1 MNIREATKN
10 DCVHMDAL
18 LTKLIRYEARFD
30 PNLSPEV
37 VIEDNYAGQ
46 IAAEGC
52 KAYVAEDH
60 GIIVGYLYGF
70 TYRIPQVL
78 LQPIA
83 IVDALY
89 VEEGYRGKGI
99 AKDLFRRFQEF
110 ASGCA
115 AVAEWKQM
123 TFFFNNNETGTS
135 LTRKGHAGSC
145 FAYLFAL
152 YAR

>member
-83 IVDALY
+83 IVDAMY

-99 AKDLFRRFQEF
+99 RSEERRVGKECR
-110 ASGCA
+110 SR
-115 AVAEWKQM
+115 W
-123 TFFFNNNETGTS
+123 S
-135 LTRKGHAGSC
+135 PYH
-145 FAYLFAL
+145 
-152 YAR
+152 

>member
-83 IVDALY
+83 IVDAPVCRRGLPW
-89 VEEGYRGKGI
+89 EGNRQRSIPQVSGVCVG
-99 AKDLFRRFQEF
+99 LRRCQ
-110 ASGCA
+110 
-115 AVAEWKQM
+115 
-123 TFFFNNNETGTS
+123 
-135 LTRKGHAGSC
+135 H
-145 FAYLFAL
+145 
-152 YAR
+152 

>member
-70 TYRIPQVL
+70 IYRIPQVL

-99 AKDLFRRFQEF
+99 AKRSIPQVSGVCVGLRRCQ
-110 ASGCA
+110 
-115 AVAEWKQM
+115 
-123 TFFFNNNETGTS
+123 
-135 LTRKGHAGSC
+135 H
-145 FAYLFAL
+145 
-152 YAR
+152 